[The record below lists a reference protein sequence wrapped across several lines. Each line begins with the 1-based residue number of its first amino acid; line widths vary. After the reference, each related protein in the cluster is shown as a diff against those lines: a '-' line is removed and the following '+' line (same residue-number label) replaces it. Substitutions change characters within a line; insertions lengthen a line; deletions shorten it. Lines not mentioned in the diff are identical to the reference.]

1 LTKFFDVPQPDASV
15 LAAVASPRR
24 LEILRMVWD
33 EEQSAGTINDAM
45 PDVTFGA
52 VSLQLRVLSNAGL
65 VAARRQGRQRFYS
78 ARREPL
84 GDFAPVLEA
93 IWADALW
100 KLKLQ
105 AEFEAGRRGPRPRR
119 RTKER
124 TSR

>member
-1 LTKFFDVPQPDASV
+1 MPQPNASV

-65 VAARRQGRQRFYS
+65 VTARRQGRQRFYS

-84 GDFAPVLEA
+84 GDFAPMLEA

-100 KLKLQ
+100 KLKLA
-105 AEFEAGRRGPRPRR
+105 AEFEAGRRGPRRR
-119 RTKER
+119 SKER